1 MSAASRAPLRSNRS
15 NRSDSSNRL
24 SRSNRSN
31 RPSRTSGGGIT
42 ARARR
47 RVVLTT
53 GAAAVVLLATAC
65 SSGGTSGGGGDTGF
79 VTGADGISTVDKGER
94 ADAPD
99 LSGKTVDGGQ
109 LDVDDYKGK
118 VVVLNVWGSW
128 CPPCRAEAKNFETV
142 YQDVKDQGVQFV
154 GINTRD
160 TSTGPARA
168 FEKEFG
174 VSYPSLYD
182 PTGKL
187 MLRFEKG
194 TLNPQAIPS
203 TLIIDRDGNVAARTL
218 QALSEEKLRKML
230 DPFLQSEK

>member
-1 MSAASRAPLRSNRS
+1 MSAASRAPLRSN
-15 NRSDSSNRL
+15 L
-24 SRSNRSN
+24 SNRSN
-31 RPSRTSGGGIT
+31 RASTT
-42 ARARR
+42 ASTTGRVRR
-47 RVVLTT
+47 RVALTA
-53 GAAAVVLLATAC
+53 GAAAVALLATAC
-65 SSGGTSGGGGDTGF
+65 GSGGTSGGGGQTGF
-79 VTGADGISTVDKGER
+79 VTGADGISTVEEGER

-99 LSGKTVDGGQ
+99 LSGETVDGGQ

-128 CPPCRAEAKNFETV
+128 CPPCRAEAKNFEKV

-168 FEKEFG
+168 FEEEFG

-203 TLIIDRDGNVAARTL
+203 TLVIDREGKVAARTL

-230 DPFLQSEK
+230 DPYLTDESGEPAKSEQ